1 MLYFVL
7 VFVFLLYGQIKP
19 KYLIV
24 CLSVLWMLNTPQ
36 NYKIVKDLW
45 QPYHMAVYVAKDI
58 QQLIPNDAILF
69 FNTLGDLIQTSN
81 SKNWNADA
89 KQQIEKASN
98 IDCWLLT
105 YFESPEI
112 IGLDNDSC
120 SIETVYS
127 NNRYYLYH
135 IIK

>member
-1 MLYFVL
+1 
-7 VFVFLLYGQIKP
+7 
-19 KYLIV
+19 
-24 CLSVLWMLNTPQ
+24 
-36 NYKIVKDLW
+36 
-45 QPYHMAVYVAKDI
+45 MAVYVAKDI